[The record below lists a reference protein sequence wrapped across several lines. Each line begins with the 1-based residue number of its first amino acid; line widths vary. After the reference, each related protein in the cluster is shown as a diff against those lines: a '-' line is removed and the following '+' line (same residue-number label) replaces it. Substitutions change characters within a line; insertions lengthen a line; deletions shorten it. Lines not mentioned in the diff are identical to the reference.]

1 MGDIGGGDL
10 GGMILNAHSYY
21 SLRYGTIPVEELVD
35 LVKEKN
41 HSAIAFTDINNT
53 SGCMDYVR
61 ICQEKGVKPIL
72 GVEFKNDNETLFI
85 GIARNNAGFRELNEL
100 LTHCHLNKIPY
111 PEETAFDHCYI
122 IYPYGK
128 KKVSDLKENE
138 YTGIRQ
144 NQLNKIIFNKQD
156 HKKYVIHHPVTFK
169 DEDGFEMHK
178 HLRAI
183 DNNLLRSKL
192 QPHQH
197 AQGDEYFI
205 SHGALLYAYKDFPQL
220 IENTKNILNDCHFDL
235 DVKTPKNKNLFTGD
249 RYEDLLLLEKLAF
262 EGMKYRYGEQNEEA
276 IRRIKKELE
285 IINNLG
291 FCSYFLI
298 TWDIIQ
304 HSLSKGFYHVGRG
317 SGANSVVAYCLR
329 ITDVCPIELDLYF
342 ERFLNPKRKS
352 PPDFDIDYSWKDR
365 DTVFKYIFK
374 KHGAKHTALLGAMST
389 FRDKSIIRELGK
401 INGLPKNEIDALI
414 ANPKEQI
421 NQNEITREILSQ
433 YRVVAEF
440 PNVRSIHA
448 GGILIS
454 EEPITSYV
462 ALDMPPKGF
471 PTVQFDMYTA
481 EEIHFDKLDILS
493 QRGIGHIKEA
503 VEIIKRNKGE
513 DVDIHQVEKFK
524 TDKKVNEQIK
534 AKSTIGCF
542 YIESPG
548 MRGLLTKLK
557 CDNYITLVA
566 ASSIIRPGVAQSGMM
581 REYIYRYNNPN
592 SFKYLH
598 PVMEQQLKE
607 TYGVMVYQEDVLKI
621 CSHYADLDL
630 GDADLLRRMM
640 SGKHRTK
647 KHVEKIIDKF
657 FANAKKKGYPEET
670 TKEVWR
676 QIESFAGYSFSK
688 AHSASYAIE
697 SYQSLYL
704 KTYYPL
710 EFMVAVINNFGGFY
724 QTRIYVNEAR
734 KAGATIHLP
743 CVNKSTYLT
752 TIYDKNI
759 YLGLVHLKSLEASLA
774 EQIIVEREKNGEYKS
789 LEDFIERVPVTTE
802 QIIIL
807 IRTNAFRFTGKGKK
821 QLLWDAHL
829 LLGKT
834 RSKPEH
840 DILFREPAK
849 HYTLPA
855 LMHTSL
861 EDAYDELELL
871 GFTVTTTPFDML
883 KTDFRQEISTNDLP
897 KYVGNKVRM
906 LGYYVTSKNVRTVH
920 QETMSFGTFLDH
932 KNNFFDTIHFPEQLR
947 GWPFKGIGV
956 YLILGKVVEEFGFPS
971 IEVEKMAKLPVKGD
985 PRVA

>member
-1 MGDIGGGDL
+1 MV
-10 GGMILNAHSYY
+10 LNAHSYY
-21 SLRYGTIPVEELVD
+21 SLRYGTIPIEELVD

-41 HSAIAFTDINNT
+41 HPAIVLTDINNT

-61 ICQEKGVKPIL
+61 ICQEKDVKPIL
-72 GVEFKNDNETLFI
+72 GVEFKNNSHNYSDETLYI
-85 GIARNNAGFRELNEL
+85 GIARNNAGYRELNDL
-100 LTHCHLNKIPY
+100 LTYCNLNKISY
-111 PEETAFDHCYI
+111 PEETTFNNCYI

-128 KKVSDLKENE
+128 KKVSELKENE
-138 YTGIRQ
+138 YIGIKQ
-144 NQLNKIIFNKQD
+144 NQLNKIIFNKSD

-169 DEDGFEMHK
+169 DENGFEMHR

-197 AQGDEYFI
+197 AQRDEYFI

-220 IENTKNILNDCHFDL
+220 IENTKNILEDCRFDL
-235 DVKTPKNKNLFTGD
+235 DVKAPKNKKVFTGD

-262 EGMKYRYGEQNEEA
+262 EGMIYRYGEQNEEA

-365 DTVFKYIFK
+365 DTIFKYIFK
-374 KHGAKHTALLGAMST
+374 KYGAKHTALLGAMST
-389 FRDKSIIRELGK
+389 FHDKSMIRELGK
-401 INGLPKNEIDALI
+401 IYGLPKTEIDSLI
-414 ANPKEQI
+414 ANPKEQLH
-421 NQNEITREILSQ
+421 QNEITKEILSQ
-433 YRVVAEF
+433 YKAVAEF

-462 ALDMPPKGF
+462 ALDLPPKGF
-471 PTVQFDMYTA
+471 PTAQFDMYTA

-493 QRGIGHIKEA
+493 QRGIGHIQDA
-503 VEIIKRNKGE
+503 VEIIKKNKGKN
-513 DVDIHQVEKFK
+513 VDIHQVEKFK
-524 TDKKVNEQIK
+524 IDKKVNEQIK

-581 REYIYRYNNPN
+581 REYVYRYNNQN

-598 PVMEQQLKE
+598 PVMEKQLKE

-621 CSHYADLDL
+621 CNHYADLDL

-647 KHVEKIIDKF
+647 KHVQEIVDKF
-657 FANAKKKGYPEET
+657 FTNAKNKGYPEEI

-743 CVNKSTYLT
+743 CLNKSTYLT
-752 TIYDKNI
+752 TIYDKEI
-759 YLGLVHLKSLEASLA
+759 YLGFVHLKSLEAALA
-774 EQIIVEREKNGEYKS
+774 EKIVHERECNGEYKS
-789 LEDFIERVPVTTE
+789 LEDFINRIPVTTE

-807 IRTNAFRFTGKGKK
+807 IRINAFRFTGKGKK

-829 LLGKT
+829 LLGKS

-840 DILFREPAK
+840 DILFREPTK
-849 HYTLPA
+849 NYTLPA
-855 LMHTSL
+855 LVHTSI

-871 GFTVTTTPFDML
+871 GFIVTITPFDLL
-883 KTDFRQEISTNDLP
+883 KTNFREEVATEDLQNH
-897 KYVGNKVRM
+897 VGKKVRM
-906 LGYYVTSKNVRTVH
+906 LGYYVTTKNVRTIH
-920 QETMSFGTFLDH
+920 SETMNFGTFLDH

-947 GWPFKGIGV
+947 AWPFKGIGV

-971 IEVEKMAKLPVKGD
+971 IEVEKMAKLPIQSD
-985 PRVA
+985 PRVS